1 MVLESGLLWSGRSGG
16 WSGTPASGGQAN
28 DAKTLQNPFGY
39 CPHKQLQN
47 RINCLREHIRW
58 MSGYRSCTILLSD
71 DPTGASVRTPIAVV
85 GIQPKLYSHSN
96 WVGLNPFTF
105 VSGVEVQCE
114 QVDSGL
120 TKVTVRV
127 NRLRT
132 FLWVA
137 FWVACS
143 LLAARRM
150 PEPGGAILVI
160 GVACAAW
167 FGLASFL
174 GGYLVKKEISDRLKD
189 R

>member
-1 MVLESGLLWSGRSGG
+1 MHKTYEFVCQLTAQAASQRIEGLLSKEGVEYK
-16 WSGTPASGGQAN
+16 TAN
-28 DAKTLQNPFGY
+28 
-39 CPHKQLQN
+39 
-47 RINCLREHIRW
+47 
-58 MSGYRSCTILLSD
+58 LSV
-71 DPTGASVRTPIAVV
+71 ASVRTPVAVL
-85 GIQPKLYSHSN
+85 GIQPKLYGHSN

-105 VSGVEVQCE
+105 VSGVEAQCE
-114 QVDSGL
+114 QLDSGL

-132 FLWVA
+132 FLWAA
-137 FWVACS
+137 FWIACS
-143 LLAARRM
+143 LLAARAM

-174 GGYLVKKEISDRLKD
+174 GGYLIKKEISDCLRD

>member
-1 MVLESGLLWSGRSGG
+1 MQVRAKQMMHKTYEFVCQL
-16 WSGTPASGGQAN
+16 PAQA
-28 DAKTLQNPFGY
+28 ASK
-39 CPHKQLQN
+39 
-47 RINCLREHIRW
+47 RIED
-58 MSGYRSCTILLSD
+58 LLSKE
-71 DPTGASVRTPIAVV
+71 GVKYRAANLSVASVRTPIAVL

-105 VSGVEVQCE
+105 VSSVEVQCE

-127 NRLRT
+127 NRLRM

-137 FWVACS
+137 FWIACS
-143 LLAARRM
+143 LLAARAM

-160 GVACAAW
+160 GVTCAAW
-167 FGLASFL
+167 FGLVCFL
-174 GGYLVKKEISDRLKD
+174 GGYLIKKEISDHLRD

>member
-1 MVLESGLLWSGRSGG
+1 MMHKTYEFVCQLTAQAASQRIEGLLSKEGVEYK
-16 WSGTPASGGQAN
+16 TAN
-28 DAKTLQNPFGY
+28 
-39 CPHKQLQN
+39 
-47 RINCLREHIRW
+47 
-58 MSGYRSCTILLSD
+58 LSV
-71 DPTGASVRTPIAVV
+71 ASVRTPVAVL

-114 QVDSGL
+114 QLDSGL

-132 FLWVA
+132 FMWAA
-137 FWVACS
+137 FWIACS
-143 LLAARRM
+143 LLAARAM

-167 FGLASFL
+167 LGVVRFL
-174 GGYLVKKEISDRLKD
+174 GGYLIKKEISDRLKD
-189 R
+189 Q